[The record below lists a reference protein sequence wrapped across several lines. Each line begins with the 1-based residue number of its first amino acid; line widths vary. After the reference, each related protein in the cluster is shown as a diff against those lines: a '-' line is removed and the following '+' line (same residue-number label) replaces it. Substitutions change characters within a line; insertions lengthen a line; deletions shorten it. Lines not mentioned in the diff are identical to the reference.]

1 MSKFPE
7 ILLASQS
14 PRRREILEKTGIS
27 FRIQPANTEESF
39 PEGMDVQEI
48 PIHISRGKAEAV
60 RDQANP
66 GEWILASDT
75 VVTVEHDGKDV
86 LLAKPEDAEDAAR
99 MLRLLSGRKHRVIT
113 GVVFLSAD
121 SAGQEIAFAETTWVH
136 FRALSES
143 DISWYVERYQPY
155 DKAGAYAIQEG
166 IGMRAIDRIEGCY
179 YNVVGLPMPK
189 LYQMMLER
197 FQAD

>member
-1 MSKFPE
+1 MPKFPE
-7 ILLASQS
+7 IILASQS
-14 PRRREILEKTGIS
+14 PRRREILEKSGIA
-27 FRIQPANTEESF
+27 FRIQPADTEETF
-39 PEGMDVQEI
+39 PEGMDVHEI
-48 PIHISRGKAEAV
+48 PVHIARGKAAAV
-60 RDQANP
+60 RDHATP

-75 VVTVEHDGKDV
+75 VVTVEHAGKDI
-86 LLAKPEDAEDAAR
+86 LLAKPGDAMDAVR

-113 GVVFLSAD
+113 GVVFFQAD
-121 SAGQEIAFAETTWVH
+121 AVGQEIAFSETTWVY
-136 FRALSES
+136 FRDLSEA

-179 YNVVGLPMPK
+179 YNVVGLPMPR

-197 FQAD
+197 FSV